1 MENLVACFLFLA
13 SCQRPSMLKIQR
25 AERLTQLPPYLFAE
39 IDKMKAEAKARG
51 VDIINLGIGD
61 PDQPTP
67 PHIIRAL
74 NRAAENPANH
84 QYPSYEGLL
93 EFRQT
98 VAQWYQNRFKVNL
111 DPEKEVLSLI
121 GSKEGIGHIP
131 LAFVNPGDIV
141 LVPDPGYPVYQ
152 AGTVLA
158 GGIPYTMPLLE
169 ENGFLPDLER
179 IPEDV
184 RQKAK
189 LMYLNSP
196 NNPTSAVAP
205 LEYFKK
211 IVDFARRYNILVC
224 HDAPYSEIYYD
235 GNPPPSFMEAPG
247 AKEVGVEFHSLSKTF
262 NMTGWRIGFV
272 VGHPEILAGLG
283 AVKTNLDSGIFQA
296 IQYAGIEAL
305 TGSQECVAQMRKMYQ
320 ERRDVL
326 IDGLQRLGLKVNK
339 PQATFYVW
347 VSVPKGFTSTGFTA
361 HLLKNAGIV
370 TTPGNGFGQYGEGY
384 IRMTITVGVDRL
396 KEAVERMKSI
406 L

>member
-1 MENLVACFLFLA
+1 
-13 SCQRPSMLKIQR
+13 MLKIQR
-25 AERLTQLPPYLFAE
+25 AERLTKLPPYLFAE

-93 EFRQT
+93 EFRQA
-98 VAQWYQNRFKVNL
+98 VAQWYQNRFRVHL

-179 IPEDV
+179 IPEDI
-184 RQKAK
+184 RQRAK

-211 IVDFARRYNILVC
+211 VVDFARRYNILVC
-224 HDAPYSEIYYD
+224 HDAPYSEMYYD

-305 TGSQECVAQMRKMYQ
+305 TGSQECVAQMRKIYQ

-326 IDGLQRLGLKVNK
+326 IDGLQQLGLKVNK

-370 TTPGNGFGQYGEGY
+370 TTPGNGFGRYGEGY

-396 KEAVERMKSI
+396 KEAVERMKSV